1 MKCISDTSEQC
12 LLVDMVKCKKKEWER
27 VSSKVSVSLC
37 LGSASSFWQEYQSV
51 CAGGLTLPS
60 PRPSKTNRATP
71 MTQPC
76 TWTPRLPTIAQ
87 TLTDYGSLETTFIHN
102 NHLRPSLIHFC
113 ASVFEQWPS
122 FTIVDVLQL
131 HGVISAEAL
140 RQEVCLFHDTESNP
154 WNDNCQ
160 HIPVC
165 VSWCHGRWECL
176 PITQS
181 CEFDALIPQT
191 CVNCKQ
197 LASAHL
203 SRFLTVSHIH
213 PSFCLSLSPGSD

>member
-1 MKCISDTSEQC
+1 MIPVSNVYLLTWSNVKRKNETEFPARCLWVCVWALLQVFDRNISPSAQGVWPFPPPDPLKLT
-12 LLVDMVKCKKKEWER
+12 ER
-27 VSSKVSVSLC
+27 C
-37 LGSASSFWQEYQSV
+37 QW
-51 CAGGLTLPS
+51 PS
-60 PRPSKTNRATP
+60 RAP
-71 MTQPC
+71 EP
-76 TWTPRLPTIAQ
+76 PRLPTIAQ

-131 HGVISAEAL
+131 HGVISAEAH
-140 RQEVCLFHDTESNP
+140 RQEVCLFLGTESNP

-181 CEFDALIPQT
+181 CEFDALIPRT

-213 PSFCLSLSPGSD
+213 PSLCLSLSPGSD

>member
-1 MKCISDTSEQC
+1 MKRISDEKC
-12 LLVDMVKCKKKEWER
+12 LLVDFVKCKKKAWER

-37 LGSASSFWQEYQSV
+37 WALLQVFDRNISPSV
-51 CAGGLTLPS
+51 QGVWPFP

-76 TWTPRLPTIAQ
+76 TWTPRQPTIAQ
-87 TLTDYGSLETTFIHN
+87 TLTDYGSLKQPQAESHPLLCECIQAMPFLHN
-102 NHLRPSLIHFC
+102 CRRVATAWCN
-113 ASVFEQWPS
+113 
-122 FTIVDVLQL
+122 
-131 HGVISAEAL
+131 SAEAL

-154 WNDNCQ
+154 WNDNYQ
-160 HIPVC
+160 HNPVC

-191 CVNCKQ
+191 CVHCKTTLPVPTSLVFSQ
-197 LASAHL
+197 CHTFTPLSVFL
-203 SRFLTVSHIH
+203 SRLGQNK
-213 PSFCLSLSPGSD
+213 P